1 MSNTGNTGNTGSA
14 VATITSGANTSNPTI
29 VFKSVGSFSIRADAS
44 YSSNYTKDH
53 TISEPIEVTKDMP
66 IVKFLSIYDPSY
78 PYQYNTPYEFV
89 TAPAHI
95 QNNTGQILTYSIVTD
110 DSTVKSFK
118 PSNKATI
125 TTDGTSFVTNI
136 AGKFKIRAY
145 TPKTLNGDFGKGSA
159 LSDTIEITQIKPTI
173 LQYPQI
179 ILTPPLTSSTL
190 VYGQTYT
197 INPLPITVTG
207 IATQYNYV
215 GYGAQNINGDT
226 LYYAS
231 WCADVTGSTCHAEY
245 RLRFSNGI
253 VSNLTLTSDSP
264 QGLTNPDLLFALS
277 NVPYD
282 GVTAILQGLNI
293 STGSDNLWYD
303 IDVPEQFITQDQS
316 TVTFSGSS
324 GTGNFKS
331 SPSLFQTS
339 VSTISSNTDMN
350 PPPNINYTSSDETVA
365 KISGSNVTI
374 VGIGHFQIL
383 VTVSSTTNYKQLLRS
398 ASPQKYE
405 TIQAIPTINSSSFPT
420 TVLLDQTWVYGQTY
434 SGIIP
439 IANNITTTNT
449 DTNGPL
455 ITYSTSDAT
464 IATISGNTINITG
477 VGNFQI
483 LVTIHS
489 TTNFSTV
496 TYTYP
501 SGLVYNS
508 NTTYTSYNA
517 GPATPTIKFLNTFIT
532 SSRYGSI
539 YKFVPAILSNN
550 DPSQTLTYSIINSIP
565 DVASTTSVATLKY
578 KSGVTNPSVVINSIG
593 TFQIQAS
600 CSASTNGFYN
610 AAFKPS
616 DTITISKEIPIIVF
630 NTSNFKSSYTCQPT
644 PHPLTNPIAS
654 ITNNKVQSLTYSIV
668 ETDGDTPSN
677 IASISPDGT
686 SLTTNRVGRFQ
697 ILATPYVKKI
707 ATPSATA
714 NGDYGKQGK
723 ASETI
728 TIVSATPTV
737 ITFPTLP
744 STLPSTFTYGNT
756 YTIPY
761 TTTPPYTITT
771 SNTDTAPGPAITYS
785 SSNPAIATISGSVTC
800 LPNTAISS
808 ITGTTITIVGVG
820 NFQIIVTIGTTTN
833 YNQATYPFPSTYTSI
848 QATPTITFPS
858 NYGSTWVINGIYTL
872 TSIVTTNT
880 DSGYSDSNEV
890 TYSIINPSVSN
901 IANISTSASGPQILI
916 KDVGTFQIQASLA
929 ETPNFTSAAS
939 IQSNIIT
946 IVAVNVSILSNNF
959 SNFVYGGGPYT
970 LSVTT
975 NNTDTNPAPTITYS
989 ISPQSGST
997 GNGTI
1002 SGNELTITAAGGA
1015 CIYVTITATENF
1027 NAATI
1032 PVYVNIAQ
1040 ATQSIVLNSSLN
1052 IYTTIGSQ
1060 FGCSNLVVPS
1070 QSNNPSPSY
1079 SYTMTTVSSNS
1090 YNAVA
1095 QIYPLF
1101 PTAINYAVATIDS
1114 NYNITCIS
1122 PGAFVINITAEATAN
1137 FSQTTVSTP
1146 TIYVSIVP
1154 EVIIFNNP
1162 QTFPP
1167 SPSVTGEVGMAINI
1181 ANTNQYPFGFN
1192 NYSAL
1197 TITNSSNGATFTLN
1211 ANTLPTYFN
1220 IYNLYM
1226 VFFEPAT
1233 AGSFSNNLT
1242 ANSSYGGA
1250 LNISP
1255 TTNIAYVGINSI
1267 ANGIASGQQIVFTFS
1282 DNTLVGAAA
1291 GPETLTINWNP
1302 GSLNITPGLVYG
1314 AYYTLGNPP
1323 VLSSPTYWLPSV
1335 PTGNGVTIS
1344 TLNSGGITGYY
1355 IVPWAGYDTNSIT
1368 GGLSSYFNAIISSN
1382 TDPNLHLT
1390 ILYNDVNQA
1399 WGIWNY
1405 VSGVGN
1411 VYPPTTSLNQNG
1423 INYYYYVGI
1432 PQIVNPCFFGAFI
1445 ISSYYYSPT

>member
-1 MSNTGNTGNTGSA
+1 MSNTGNTGSA

-44 YSSNYTKDH
+44 YSSNYTIAH
-53 TISEPIEVTKDMP
+53 TISEPIEVTKDKP
-66 IVKFLSIYDPSY
+66 IVKFSSIYDPSY
-78 PYQYNTPYEFV
+78 PYQYSTPYEFV
-89 TAPAHI
+89 NAPAYI
-95 QNNTGQILTYSIVTD
+95 QNNTGQTLKYSIVTD

-118 PSNKATI
+118 PSNIATI
-125 TTDGTSFVTNI
+125 TNDGTSFVTNTV
-136 AGKFKIRAY
+136 GKFKIRAY
-145 TPKTLNGDFGKGSA
+145 TPKTLNSDFGSGSA
-159 LSDTIEITQIKPTI
+159 LSDTIEIIKIKPTI

-179 ILTPPLTSSTL
+179 ILTPPVTSSTL
-190 VYGQTYT
+190 VYRQPYT

-207 IATQYNYV
+207 IATQYIMLGTGAYNYN
-215 GYGAQNINGDT
+215 YNT
-226 LYYAS
+226 LWYANY
-231 WCADVTGSTCHAEY
+231 CVDVTGSTCHAEY

-264 QGLTNPDLLFALS
+264 GGLTNPDLLFALS
-277 NVPYD
+277 NVPFD

-331 SPSLFQTS
+331 TPSLFQAS
-339 VSTISSNTDMN
+339 VSTISSNTDTN

-365 KISGSNVTI
+365 TISGSNVTI
-374 VGIGHFQIL
+374 VGIGHFYIL
-383 VTVSSTTNYKQLLRS
+383 VTVSPTTNYTQILRS

-405 TIQAIPTINSSSFPT
+405 TIQATPTITSFPT
-420 TVLLDQTWVYGQTY
+420 TALSAQKWNYNQPY
-434 SGIIP
+434 PGIIP
-439 IANNITTTNT
+439 IANNIPTTNT

-455 ITYSTSDAT
+455 ITYSTNDAN

-477 VGNFQI
+477 VDNFQI

-508 NTTYTSYNA
+508 DTTYTSYNA
-517 GPATPTIKFLNTFIT
+517 EPATPIIKFPKKFIT
-532 SSRYGSI
+532 SSRYGSTYI
-539 YKFVPAILSNN
+539 FVPAEISNS
-550 DPSQTLTYSIINSIP
+550 DPSSQTLTYSIINSKP
-565 DVASTTSVATLKY
+565 VVASTTPVATLKY
-578 KSGVTNPSVVINSIG
+578 KSGVINPSVVINSVG

-600 CSASTNGFYN
+600 CLASENGYYLGN
-610 AAFKPS
+610 NTPS
-616 DTITISKEIPIIVF
+616 LIITISKEIPNIVF
-630 NTSNFKSSYTCQPT
+630 NTSSFKSSYTCQPT
-644 PHPLTNPIAS
+644 KPYSLTTPIAS
-654 ITNNKVQSLTYSIV
+654 ITNNKAQLLTYSIV

-677 IASISPDGT
+677 IASISSDGT
-686 SLTTNRVGRFQ
+686 SLTTNSVGSFQ
-697 ILATPYVKKI
+697 IFATPI
-707 ATPSATA
+707 FATPTAVA

-728 TIVSATPTV
+728 KIESATPTV

-744 STLPSTFTYGNT
+744 STFTYGNT
-756 YTIPY
+756 YPIPY
-761 TTTPPYTITT
+761 TTTPPYPIVT
-771 SNTDTAPGPAITYS
+771 SNTDTAPGPLITYS
-785 SSNPAIATISGSVTC
+785 SSNATISGSVTC
-800 LPNTAISS
+800 LPNTAIYS
-808 ITGTTITIVGVG
+808 INGTTITPVGVG
-820 NFQIIVTIGTTTN
+820 SFQIIVTIGATAN
-833 YNQATYPFPSTYTSI
+833 YNQATYSFPSTYTSI
-848 QATPTITFPS
+848 PATPTISPFPS
-858 NYGSTWVINGIYTL
+858 NYGSTWGINGTYNL
-872 TSIVTTNT
+872 TSTVTTNAG
-880 DSGYSDSNEV
+880 SGYTVPNAV
-890 TYSIINPSVSN
+890 IYSIINPSVSN
-901 IANISTSASGPQILI
+901 IATISTSGTQILI

-929 ETPNFTSAAS
+929 ETPNFKAAVS
-939 IQSNIIT
+939 VQSNTIT
-946 IVAVNVSILSNNF
+946 IVTVNVSILSNNF

-989 ISPQSGST
+989 ISPQSSST

-1002 SGNELTITAAGGA
+1002 SGNSLTITAAGGA

-1027 NAATI
+1027 YATTI
-1032 PVYVNIAQ
+1032 PVSVNIAQ
-1040 ATQSIVLNSSLN
+1040 APQTIVLNSSLN

-1060 FGCSNLVVPS
+1060 FGCSNIVSPS
-1070 QSNNPSPSY
+1070 LSNNPSPSY
-1079 SYTMTTVSSNS
+1079 SYTITTVSSNS
-1090 YNAVA
+1090 YSAA
-1095 QIYPLF
+1095 TPIYPNY
-1101 PTAINYAVATIDS
+1101 PTTAVNYAVVTIDS

-1122 PGAFVINITAEATAN
+1122 PGAFVINITAASTAN

-1167 SPSVTGEVGMAINI
+1167 SASVSGEVGMAINI
-1181 ANTNQYPFGFN
+1181 PTTNQYPFGFQ

-1197 TITNSSNGATFTLN
+1197 TITNSSNGATFTIN

-1220 IYNLYM
+1220 INNLYM

-1233 AGSFSNNLT
+1233 TGSFSQNLT
-1242 ANSSYGGA
+1242 ANASYGAG
-1250 LNISP
+1250 ISS
-1255 TTNIAYVGINSI
+1255 TANIAYVGNNSI

-1282 DNTLVGAAA
+1282 GNTLVGGGAA
-1291 GPETLTINWNP
+1291 GPNTLTINWNP

-1323 VLSSPTYWLPSV
+1323 IVSSPYDWLPSL
-1335 PTGNGVTIS
+1335 PNGNGVTVS

-1355 IVPWAGYDTNSIT
+1355 IVPWAGYNTNSIT

-1382 TDPNLHLT
+1382 TDPNWHFT

-1399 WGIWNY
+1399 WGMWYY
-1405 VSGVGN
+1405 VAGAGN
-1411 VYPPTTSLNQNG
+1411 TYASTTSLNQNG
-1423 INYYYYVGI
+1423 INYYYVGI
-1432 PQIVNPCFFGAFI
+1432 PQMANPLFLRNFI
-1445 ISSYYYSPT
+1445 PASYYYSPT